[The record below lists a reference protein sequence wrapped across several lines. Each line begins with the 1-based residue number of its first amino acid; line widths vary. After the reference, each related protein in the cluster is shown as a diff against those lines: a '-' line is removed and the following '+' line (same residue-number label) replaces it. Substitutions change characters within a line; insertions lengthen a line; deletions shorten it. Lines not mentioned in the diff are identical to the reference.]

1 MMRRIRSW
9 WALLAMTT
17 MVLASLMV
25 PLQGAAYPIP
35 DGPGPVEG
43 GEPDEPNDGP
53 VLGKNQPVPDGSILL
68 RVIIIQPLPGVLVPL
83 SIRIPFPASICH
95 ARARRR

>member
-25 PLQGAAYPIP
+25 PLRGAAYSIP
-35 DGPGPVEG
+35 DRPGPVEG

-53 VLGKNQPVPDGSILL
+53 VLGKNQPVAHDPVL
-68 RVIIIQPLPGVLVPL
+68 RVVVVTLPLPGVLVPL
-83 SIRIPFPASICH
+83 SIRIPLAPSFWH
-95 ARARRR
+95 ARARGK